1 MKLWF
6 LLQNGEIQGPMDN
19 AEVLRAAEAGLHE
32 DCLFWWK
39 GFKEW
44 EAIAPYLGRLES
56 FLREQMDQL
65 DAPVW
70 KFRWGDSEEQGPF
83 TYKQFTDALKQ
94 INNPLKNVL
103 VRTIHEREWQA
114 IFFYPDLMEQLGISL
129 RQNLRVA
136 LDSEVSVTTDNKF
149 LKGYST
155 TVSLAGIGVKNL
167 PEPLNEGERV
177 KLQIKSAHLNA
188 TIHVHAK
195 VAYCKPREVGF
206 IFESLHPEYQS
217 MLSYHIRKLLPESM
231 SELRK
236 AV

>member
-1 MKLWF
+1 
-6 LLQNGEIQGPMDN
+6 
-19 AEVLRAAEAGLHE
+19 
-32 DCLFWWK
+32 
-39 GFKEW
+39 
-44 EAIAPYLGRLES
+44 
-56 FLREQMDQL
+56 QL
-65 DAPVW
+65 VARVW

-83 TYKQFTDALKQ
+83 TYKQYTDALKE

-103 VRTIHEREWQA
+103 VRSIHEREWQA
-114 IFFYPDLMEQLGISL
+114 IFFYRDLMEQLGICL

-136 LDSEVSVTTDNKF
+136 LDSEVSVTTDNKL

-195 VAYCKPREVGF
+195 VAYCKPRE
-206 IFESLHPEYQS
+206 
-217 MLSYHIRKLLPESM
+217 
-231 SELRK
+231 
-236 AV
+236 